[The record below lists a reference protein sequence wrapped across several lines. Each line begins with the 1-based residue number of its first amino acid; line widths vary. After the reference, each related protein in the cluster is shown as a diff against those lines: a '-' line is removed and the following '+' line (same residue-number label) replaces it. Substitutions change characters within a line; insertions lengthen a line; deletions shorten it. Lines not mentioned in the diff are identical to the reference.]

1 MEDTPEPEQ
10 QPLVTLLPQ
19 IEQIREKYY
28 SMASTQASG
37 LEALSAAA
45 ATANFEYLRPT
56 GLSAGYVP
64 HSSNN
69 INFILNPAGP
79 EIPMGTTNNSFMRG
93 SLVPEGTASPKINL
107 SSPSIQDE
115 SQVVAEHEVAFLLRH
130 FGETPGQ
137 WYVESRSNYGQDD

>member
-1 MEDTPEPEQ
+1 MTFYNVTDPYDMEDTPEPEQ

-19 IEQIREKYY
+19 IEQIREKY
-28 SMASTQASG
+28 SSIASTQASG

-45 ATANFEYLRPT
+45 TANFEYMRPG
-56 GLSAGYVP
+56 GLSASYVT

-79 EIPMGTTNNSFMRG
+79 EINMSTTNNSFMRG
-93 SLVPEGTASPKINL
+93 SLAPEGTASPKINL

-115 SQVVAEHEVAFLLRH
+115 TQVVDEHEVAFLLRH

-137 WYVESRSNYGQDD
+137 W